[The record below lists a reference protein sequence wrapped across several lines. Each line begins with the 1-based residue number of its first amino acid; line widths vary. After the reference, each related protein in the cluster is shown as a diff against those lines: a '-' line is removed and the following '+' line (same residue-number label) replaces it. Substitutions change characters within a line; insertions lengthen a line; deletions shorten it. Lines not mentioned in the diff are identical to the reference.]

1 MPAMRRLGRRIPLD
15 RGSLAPLVVRPSDR
29 AAGRRAPGAARALR
43 RAGGASGRGRR
54 RARGHA
60 RAYRAG
66 RPLGRRDRPRSC
78 VPLGR
83 RRRASALGV
92 HGPPGPDSAA
102 GRQFRGDLGRD
113 PPAAARGGL
122 AREPRRGRGGPRLNG
137 HTPVRRRHPRRRH
150 RRLRAGRAPER
161 EPRSQRLSRRS
172 RARLRPVR
180 GRTLARGHSRR
191 PAARLLAFLG
201 DRPRGPLAAAG
212 EDPRRLLSAQ
222 RLRRIRGRSGGLR
235 RVGPRLEL
243 RRARALPATCRRG
256 APDAPSRGGR
266 DLTLAS
272 SVSRSR
278 RRQWFRQSAE
288 RRWSGALE
296 RGLAKG
302 VTTSAGELQAGQ
314 VVLAASAYGSP
325 AILLRSGIGPESG
338 LPVGEGL
345 MDHVGVGAGWEPTDL
360 LQAETTRF
368 EAAHPLFMGQIT
380 VALRS
385 SSCPDHLCDLFLFPA
400 IELGETGYEI
410 SGAAFAMK
418 PRSRGRV
425 GLNGSDSRTPLAIE
439 HGFLTDPHDA
449 TMVEEGFQ
457 ALRDLVAS
465 EPVRRYAARE
475 LRPGP
480 KVSAREHVLAE
491 ARGFFHPVGTCALG
505 SVVDPTGRVFGFEN
519 LVVADAS
526 IIPSIPS
533 SNTNLTT
540 AAVAERIAELL

>member
-1 MPAMRRLGRRIPLD
+1 MDTRRFDVVILG
-15 RGSLAPLVVRPSDR
+15 GGT
-29 AAGRRAPGAARALR
+29 AGCVLAARLSENPDRSVCLVEAGPDYGPYADGRWPEDIVDGRQLAFSHSWETDREDRSQLRAKILGGCSAHNACVVLEGAPADYDEWGPGWSYAELEPYLR
-43 RAGGASGRGRR
+43 RAEEELRTRRAAEDEISPWHRAFLEAAGDNGFVNPLNAVGPVRWNSAFAYLDPARR
-54 RARGHA
+54 RPNLTIVADTLADRV
-60 RAYRAG
+60 
-66 RPLGRRDRPRSC
+66 LLERDR
-78 VPLGR
+78 
-83 RRRASALGV
+83 
-92 HGPPGPDSAA
+92 
-102 GRQFRGDLGRD
+102 
-113 PPAAARGGL
+113 
-122 AREPRRGRGGPRLNG
+122 
-137 HTPVRRRHPRRRH
+137 
-150 RRLRAGRAPER
+150 
-161 EPRSQRLSRRS
+161 
-172 RARLRPVR
+172 
-180 GRTLARGHSRR
+180 
-191 PAARLLAFLG
+191 
-201 DRPRGPLAAAG
+201 
-212 EDPRRLLSAQ
+212 
-222 RLRRIRGRSGGLR
+222 
-235 RVGPRLEL
+235 
-243 RRARALPATCRRG
+243 
-256 APDAPSRGGR
+256 
-266 DLTLAS
+266 
-272 SVSRSR
+272 
-278 RRQWFRQSAE
+278 
-288 RRWSGALE
+288 
-296 RGLAKG
+296 AKG